1 MTAWVLGLV
10 PTYGLWLIFATT
22 FLSCLALP
30 FPASIVM
37 LAAGGFAA
45 AGDLVLAEV
54 FLAAA
59 LGGIAGDQLGF
70 HAGRRFGKPFLARL
84 GADPGRERLLA
95 RAHDLMERQGS
106 GAVFFS
112 RWLVSPLGPWVNLVA
127 GSTGFAWRRFSIL
140 SVTGEGVWA
149 GLYVGAGY
157 VFAGNIQA
165 ASDTLGSALGLIA
178 GAGAVLILGY
188 WLFSSQK
195 AGTEGE
201 AVAPGPPPP

>member
-1 MTAWVLGLV
+1 MTAWVLSLV
-10 PTYGLWLIFATT
+10 PQYGLWLIFATT

-45 AGDLVLAEV
+45 AGDLQLLQA

-59 LGGIAGDQLGF
+59 SGGIAGDQVGYWG
-70 HAGRRFGKPFLARL
+70 GRSFGAPFLARL

-95 RAHDLMERQGS
+95 RAHDLMDRRGS
-106 GAVFFS
+106 SAIFFS

-127 GSTGFAWRRFSIL
+127 GSTGYGWKRFSFV
-140 SVTGEGVWA
+140 SVAGEAVWA

-157 VFAGNIQA
+157 FFAGNIQA
-165 ASDTLGSALGLIA
+165 ASDTIGSALGMVA
-178 GAGAVLILGY
+178 GAGAVVILGY

-195 AGTEGE
+195 AEPEG
-201 AVAPGPPPP
+201 